1 MSGPSGHGRRRSEPY
16 GMNIIV
22 NDRTDFAHLAVVVTI
37 MVIMSATQLTW
48 AKRQGWW

>member
-1 MSGPSGHGRRRSEPY
+1 VY

-22 NDRTDFAHLAVVVTI
+22 NDRTDFPQLAVVLVVMTAI
-37 MVIMSATQLTW
+37 SAILLRW